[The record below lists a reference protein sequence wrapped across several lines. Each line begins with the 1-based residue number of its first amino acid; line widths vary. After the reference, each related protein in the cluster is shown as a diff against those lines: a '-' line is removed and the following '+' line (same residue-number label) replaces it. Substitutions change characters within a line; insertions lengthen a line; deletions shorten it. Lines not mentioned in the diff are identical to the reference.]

1 MSKVDRLTKEQRHKN
16 MKNIRSKDTSIELKL
31 RKELWRRGYRYRKN
45 YTELPG
51 KPDIVLTKYK
61 IAIFCDSEFF
71 HGKDW
76 EVLKPQL
83 EKGKNA
89 DFWIEKISKN
99 QQHDDDINKQLQFLG
114 WTVIRF
120 WGKDIMKKTDECI
133 QVIEEN
139 IFELESDA
147 VQCYTARF
155 KDNER
160 LASFRSP
167 HNSPNNI
174 LHFHN
179 VYSDKLSKYFA
190 NLGRNVIVIN
200 MIGTDVQ
207 ARASGMDEDTDF
219 VYTTNQP
226 DLAELARKAYTNYP
240 TIINLLVALSKLAQI
255 DFIINSALTL
265 IMLIYLVLY
274 IWNFCFKVPKHLSTT
289 KRFLA
294 ISLLNNFGFAVKGLP
309 RLALCIRPS
318 FMYRLFKYSRFFKLS

>member
-1 MSKVDRLTKEQRHKN
+1 MDRLTKEQRHKN

-45 YTELPG
+45 YTELLG

-89 DFWIEKISKN
+89 DFWIKKISKN

-139 IFELESDA
+139 IFE
-147 VQCYTARF
+147 Q
-155 KDNER
+155 
-160 LASFRSP
+160 
-167 HNSPNNI
+167 
-174 LHFHN
+174 
-179 VYSDKLSKYFA
+179 KY
-190 NLGRNVIVIN
+190 NDYDIE
-200 MIGTDVQ
+200 T
-207 ARASGMDEDTDF
+207 E
-219 VYTTNQP
+219 
-226 DLAELARKAYTNYP
+226 E
-240 TIINLLVALSKLAQI
+240 
-255 DFIINSALTL
+255 
-265 IMLIYLVLY
+265 
-274 IWNFCFKVPKHLSTT
+274 
-289 KRFLA
+289 
-294 ISLLNNFGFAVKGLP
+294 ISHV
-309 RLALCIRPS
+309 
-318 FMYRLFKYSRFFKLS
+318 